1 MHQGMSTLVLD
12 FGDKIMVTDMVLGL
26 VIKYRGGGAM
36 EIEGWVMNFSSH
48 K

>member
-26 VIKYRGGGAM
+26 VIKYRGGGLWKLR
-36 EIEGWVMNFSSH
+36 GGS
-48 K
+48 